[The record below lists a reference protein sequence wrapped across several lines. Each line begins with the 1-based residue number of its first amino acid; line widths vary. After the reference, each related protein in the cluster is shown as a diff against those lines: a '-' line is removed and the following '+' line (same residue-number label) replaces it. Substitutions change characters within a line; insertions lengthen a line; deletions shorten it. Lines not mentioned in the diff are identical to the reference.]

1 LRRGENKVDKKEFRE
16 FKNKL
21 VKLFEQFARRG
32 NNAADKKQTPPFV
45 CGDDGQVPRVST
57 AQ

>member
-1 LRRGENKVDKKEFRE
+1 MDKKEFRE